1 MRRINDLGFV
11 ENFEMARCIANIVFG
26 AVNGIAFWVLV
37 ALIAT
42 GLTTGL
48 VGVIAALV
56 ALGLS
61 VWFIRRAYRECD

>member
-1 MRRINDLGFV
+1 
-11 ENFEMARCIANIVFG
+11 MAKCIANIVFG

-42 GLTTGL
+42 GLTTGI
-48 VGVIAALV
+48 VGLIAALV

-61 VWFIRRAYRECD
+61 IWFIRRAYKSCD